1 MCTLFLDGIFLIFV
15 SFFQV
20 LLSTLFG
27 FYFLIFLCAFFFAR
41 YLHAKKDTVAF
52 SFTYKKTTVS
62 FFKSVSGTA
71 PGSSPLLFLILL
83 KNNGNH

>member
-20 LLSTLFG
+20 LLSTLFVS
-27 FYFLIFLCAFFFAR
+27 FFWVLFFDFSLCFLFCQVFAR
-41 YLHAKKDTVAF
+41 KKDTVAF

-71 PGSSPLLFLILL
+71 PGSSPLLF
-83 KNNGNH
+83 